1 MLVNTQGLASPNK
14 VLLFKDYIKNLHRK
28 PRVIVV
34 AEHWFNSNEVKGLNL
49 LNYRLTS
56 SFGRKKN
63 LRGGV
68 AILAERGLIVES
80 ITVESTEKKFEVC
93 ASLVILGSLKLLICA
108 IYRPSNP
115 DNNADFDSFFTALD
129 ELMLKLLSVYKKRRF
144 TKVLVCGDFNIN
156 VLRKTADSV
165 RLRQI
170 FGKYDFSLVNGVCP
184 TRVTDKSSTL
194 IDLVFVG
201 PGPFDASSRV
211 ESNIFS
217 DHECV
222 FVSFDCNFPKPVDKF
237 VWERKFNDDTIQRFC
252 EYLSGQSWFPVVR
265 AQGVNA
271 KYEAFINIFLAGFYD
286 CFPRVKKIKRANQA
300 DKVVLSRAVK
310 TQRAE
315 LRDLRILAREAPDE
329 VWRRR
334 LQAQL
339 KDKRFKYM
347 QQLSREIQQSNS
359 AYIAGAENK
368 SRAAWNVL
376 QKSMGNQG
384 GHTFIK
390 ELRLNGQIVSDTVE
404 LANAFNASFVLPE
417 PQYDVPY
424 ECVGRSPRASFFLNP
439 MGAYE
444 VQLYLQSLA
453 SKKAAAADEIPMF
466 LVKRV
471 ARLVAFPL
479 AEVNNT
485 SFALGEF
492 PDPFKPALVTPLF
505 KKGDR
510 LDVKNYRPVS
520 VLPSFSKPLE
530 WSFMIRLVHFFET
543 NGLLPAS
550 QHGFIKGRCTDT
562 ALFQFFEAL
571 HRSMEGRSKV
581 IGIFYDL
588 TNAFGSVCIPLLLQ
602 KFEYLGVRGIPL
614 RWLQSA
620 LSGRSQKV
628 RLYEDFENEI
638 REVFSDELHFSRGTP
653 QGGIISP
660 FVFDIGIYDMAM
672 YILLGVLFNY
682 ADDSTT
688 LISARTTTELFVNA
702 RLSAESMHNY
712 CSQNF
717 LSLNASK
724 SVIMQFRNPTGAR
737 PLCSPYVSLSGKSIA
752 CLSTTKLLGLYI
764 SDNFSWQAHA
774 DYVVGRLESA
784 VFLVSNL
791 LKVVSKRELR
801 VVYHAYSYSI
811 IQYGIIFWGSSES
824 ALRDVFVAQKKL
836 VRCLAGERYWPARE
850 RLCSCRPLFERL
862 ELLPVFSI
870 YLFECC
876 KFARRHPDY
885 FRRTDDVHSHDTRHK
900 AELFVGACSLQISR
914 MNPAV
919 CVPRLYNALPQE
931 IRDIQV
937 FAKFVTKLRKFLYAH
952 RFYSAAEYF
961 DFVRD

>member
-1 MLVNTQGLASPNK
+1 MNAQGLASPNK
-14 VLLFKDYIKNLHRK
+14 VLLFKDYIKNLIRQ

-34 AEHWFNSNEVKGLNL
+34 AEHWLNSNEVKGLNI
-49 LNYRLTS
+49 LNYRLAS

-63 LRGGV
+63 LRGGT
-68 AILAERGLIVES
+68 AILAERGLSVET
-80 ITVESTEKKFEVC
+80 IAVESTEKKFEVC
-93 ASLVILGSLKLLICA
+93 ASLLILGSLKLLVCA
-108 IYRPSNP
+108 LYRPSNP
-115 DNNADFDSFFTALD
+115 ENNVDYESFFTALD
-129 ELMLKLLSVYKKRRF
+129 ELILKLLSVYKKRKF
-144 TKVLVCGDFNIN
+144 SKIMVCGDFNIN
-156 VLRKTADSV
+156 VLRKSADSV

-170 FGKYDFSLVNGVCP
+170 FGKYDFSLLNGASP
-184 TRVTDKSSTL
+184 TRVTEKSSTL

-222 FVSFDCNFPKPVDKF
+222 FASFDCNFPKPVDKF
-237 VWERKFNDDTIQRFC
+237 VWERSFTDVSVQRFS
-252 EYLSGQSWFPVVR
+252 EYLSGQSWISVVR

-271 KYEAFINIFLAGFYD
+271 KYEAFVNIFLAGFHD
-286 CFPRVKKIKRANQA
+286 CFPRVKKIKRANQTG
-300 DKVVLSRAVK
+300 KVCLSRAVK

-315 LRDLRILAREAPDE
+315 LRDLRILTREVPAGDL
-329 VWRRR
+329 RQN

-339 KDKRFKYM
+339 KDKRYKYM

-376 QKSMGNQG
+376 QKSMGSQG

-390 ELRLNGQIVSDTVE
+390 ELSLNGQIVSDTVE
-404 LANAFNASFVLPE
+404 LANVFNASFVLPE

-424 ECVGRSPRASFFLNP
+424 VCVGPSPRNSFFLNP

-466 LVKRV
+466 LVKRI

-479 AEVNNT
+479 AVINNT
-485 SFALGEF
+485 SFATGEF

-510 LDVKNYRPVS
+510 LNVKNYRPVS
-520 VLPSFSKPLE
+520 VLPTFSKPLE

-562 ALFQFFEAL
+562 ALFKFFEAL
-571 HRSMEGRSKV
+571 HQSMEGRSKV
-581 IGIFYDL
+581 LGVFYDL
-588 TNAFGSVCIPLLLQ
+588 TNAFGSVCVPLLLQ

-614 RWLQSA
+614 RWLHSA

-628 RLYEDFENEI
+628 KLYEDFENEI

-660 FVFDIGIYDMAM
+660 FVFDIGIYDMAI

-682 ADDSTT
+682 ADDSTS
-688 LISARTTTELFVNA
+688 LISARTTSELFVNA
-702 RLSAESMHNY
+702 RLSAESMLDF
-712 CSQNF
+712 CSRNF
-717 LSLNASK
+717 LSLNSSK

-737 PLCSPYVSLSGKSIA
+737 PICSPYVSLSGKSIA

-811 IQYGIIFWGSSES
+811 MQYGIIFWGSSES
-824 ALRDVFVAQKKL
+824 ALRAVFVAQKKL
-836 VRCLAGERYWPARE
+836 VRCLAGERYWPAQE
-850 RLCSCRPLFERL
+850 PLCSCRPLFERL

-885 FRRTDDVHSHDTRHK
+885 FRRTDDVHPHDTRHK

-914 MNPAV
+914 LNPAV
-919 CVPRLYNALPQE
+919 SVPRMYNALPSE

-937 FAKFVTKLRKFLYAH
+937 FEKFVTRLRKFLYAQ